1 MMSNFVTLTQDN
13 FKKTIEENDFVI
25 VDFWAP
31 WCDPCV
37 EFTPIFEAAAKKN
50 KDIIF
55 GMVDIEKDKEIAD
68 YFQIKVIPGLLVIRE
83 RAGIFAHDDGEV
95 SAKAFDEIITWAR
108 EYDMS
113 TVKKCLGAYLLM
125 NKNIK
130 CRFLFS
136 NFIHYAIRLKKTKS
150 VSRDQ

>member
-1 MMSNFVTLTQDN
+1 MTNLVTLTESN
-13 FKKTIEENDFVI
+13 FKKTIEENEFVI
-25 VDFWAP
+25 VDFWNAS
-31 WCDPCV
+31 CKPCL

-55 GMVDIEKDKEIAD
+55 GMVDIEKDKTIAE

-113 TVKKCLGAYLLM
+113 TVKDYYKREDSGQI
-125 NKNIK
+125 N
-130 CRFLFS
+130 
-136 NFIHYAIRLKKTKS
+136 
-150 VSRDQ
+150 

>member
-1 MMSNFVTLTQDN
+1 MSNTAKMPVLFLGHGSPMN
-13 FKKTIEENDFVI
+13 AIEENEFVI

-37 EFTPIFEAAAKKN
+37 EFTPTFEAAAKKN

-113 TVKKCLGAYLLM
+113 TVNVC
-125 NKNIK
+125 NI
-130 CRFLFS
+130 
-136 NFIHYAIRLKKTKS
+136 
-150 VSRDQ
+150 V

>member
-1 MMSNFVTLTQDN
+1 MTNLIKLTESN
-13 FKKTIEENDFVI
+13 FKKTIEANEFVI
-25 VDFWAP
+25 VDFWAT
-31 WCDPCV
+31 WCKPCV
-37 EFTPIFEAAAKKN
+37 AFTPIFEAAAKKN

-113 TVKKCLGAYLLM
+113 TVKDYFKREDSGQI
-125 NKNIK
+125 N
-130 CRFLFS
+130 
-136 NFIHYAIRLKKTKS
+136 
-150 VSRDQ
+150 

>member
-1 MMSNFVTLTQDN
+1 MIDLNLSTAAPASADADLIKDTTEATFMADVVEASQTVP
-13 FKKTIEENDFVI
+13 VI

-37 EFTPIFEAAAKKN
+37 EFTPTFEAAAKKN

-113 TVKKCLGAYLLM
+113 TVKDYYKREGSGQI
-125 NKNIK
+125 N
-130 CRFLFS
+130 
-136 NFIHYAIRLKKTKS
+136 
-150 VSRDQ
+150 

>member
-1 MMSNFVTLTQDN
+1 MSNFVTLTKDN
-13 FKKTIEENDFVI
+13 FKKTIEENEFVI

-37 EFTPIFEAAAKKN
+37 EFTPTFEAAAKKN

-83 RAGIFAHDDGEV
+83 RAGIFANDDGEV

-113 TVKKCLGAYLLM
+113 TVKDYYKREESGQI
-125 NKNIK
+125 N
-130 CRFLFS
+130 
-136 NFIHYAIRLKKTKS
+136 
-150 VSRDQ
+150 

>member
-1 MMSNFVTLTQDN
+1 MSNFVTLTKDN

-37 EFTPIFEAAAKKN
+37 EFTPTFEAAAKKN

-68 YFQIKVIPGLLVIRE
+68 YFQIKVIPGLLVISYSL
-83 RAGIFAHDDGEV
+83 AQVII
-95 SAKAFDEIITWAR
+95 SSKAFAET
-108 EYDMS
+108 S
-113 TVKKCLGAYLLM
+113 P
-125 NKNIK
+125 
-130 CRFLFS
+130 S
-136 NFIHYAIRLKKTKS
+136 S
-150 VSRDQ
+150 

>member
-1 MMSNFVTLTQDN
+1 MSNFITLTKDN
-13 FKKTIEENDFVI
+13 FKKIIEENEFVI

-37 EFTPIFEAAAKKN
+37 EFTPVFEAAAKKN

-55 GMVDIEKDKEIAD
+55 GLVDIEKDKEIAD
-68 YFQIKVIPGLLVIRE
+68 YFQIKVIPGILVIRE

-95 SAKAFDEIITWAR
+95 SAKAFDEIITWAK

-113 TVKKCLGAYLLM
+113 TVKDYYK
-125 NKNIK
+125 
-130 CRFLFS
+130 REDS
-136 NFIHYAIRLKKTKS
+136 NQFN
-150 VSRDQ
+150 